1 MKILNRCLIHGLGL
15 GLLVMLTACQQVL
28 NKPEATAPSQPAERV
43 TFEQSARCSKD
54 VDRSAVGQFIFAQVI
69 YSETVAPERTELLVS
84 NNTLSDAQRAGLEQF
99 IEKNKACRTLRL
111 QAFREYELR
120 QVLIEHYERMDAL
133 YVALLTQKLTIA
145 QGNAQL
151 KTNFELYG
159 AQIKK
164 VINRLR
170 EVDEERVG

>member
-1 MKILNRCLIHGLGL
+1 
-15 GLLVMLTACQQVL
+15 
-28 NKPEATAPSQPAERV
+28 
-43 TFEQSARCSKD
+43 
-54 VDRSAVGQFIFAQVI
+54 
-69 YSETVAPERTELLVS
+69 
-84 NNTLSDAQRAGLEQF
+84 
-99 IEKNKACRTLRL
+99 
-111 QAFREYELR
+111 
-120 QVLIEHYERMDAL
+120 MDAL
-133 YVALLTQKLTIA
+133 YVALLSKKLTIG

>member
-28 NKPEATAPSQPAERV
+28 NKPEATAPSQPAE
-43 TFEQSARCSKD
+43 D
-54 VDRSAVGQFIFAQVI
+54 VDRSAVGQFVFAQVI

-133 YVALLTQKLTIA
+133 YVALLTQKLTTA

-151 KTNFELYG
+151 KANFELYG

>member
-1 MKILNRCLIHGLGL
+1 MKILNRCFIYGLGL
-15 GLLVMLTACQQVL
+15 GLLVMLTACQHVP
-28 NKPEATAPSQPAERV
+28 NKSEATAPSQPAERV

-54 VDRSAVGQFIFAQVI
+54 VDRSAVGQFIFARVI

-84 NNTLSDAQRAGLEQF
+84 YKTLRDAQRAGLEKF
-99 IEKNKACRTLRL
+99 IEKNKACRALRL